1 MVLDQKQTTVAYRC
15 PECGAAVMS
24 MVGVFALTADM
35 IRLKCPCG
43 GSETE
48 IVYTRDKKVRL
59 TIPCFACPGPH
70 NYVISSQMFFEK
82 DLFALPCAYSGLD
95 VCFVGHAEQVQK
107 AMAEAE
113 EELMEL
119 LGDAAFSDLAENRG
133 DTREISDP
141 QIMDIIHYVIKEL
154 EEENAISCACMD
166 GGDYE
171 VAFADDQLIVRC
183 KQCGCKAEIPTNSLL
198 AAQDFLNC
206 DNLEL
211 T

>member
-1 MVLDQKQTTVAYRC
+1 MVLDQKQTTIAYRC

-43 GSETE
+43 GSELE
-48 IVYTRDKKVRL
+48 IVYTRDKKIRL
-59 TIPCFACPGPH
+59 NVPCFACPSPH
-70 NYVISSQMFFEK
+70 SYMISSQTFFEK
-82 DLFALPCAYSGLD
+82 ELFMLPCAYSGLD
-95 VCFVGHAEQVQK
+95 ICFVGKSDRVQK
-107 AMAEAE
+107 AME
-113 EELMEL
+113 ESEKELMEL
-119 LGDAAFSDLAENRG
+119 LGDTSFQDFAEQRG
-133 DTREISDP
+133 EKGEISDP
-141 QIMDIIHYVIKEL
+141 QIMDIVHYVIREL
-154 EEENAISCACMD
+154 EEESAITCACPD

-171 VAFADDQLIVRC
+171 VEMQEDKLVVRC

-206 DNLEL
+206 DELEL

>member
-1 MVLDQKQTTVAYRC
+1 MVLDQKQTTIAYRC
-15 PECGAAVMS
+15 PECGSAVMS
-24 MVGVFALTADM
+24 MVGIFALTADM

-43 GSETE
+43 GSELE
-48 IVYTRDKKVRL
+48 VVYTKDKKVRL
-59 TIPCFACPGPH
+59 NVPCFACPSPH
-70 NYVISSQMFFEK
+70 SYMISSQMFFEK
-82 DLFALPCAYSGLD
+82 DLFAMPCAYSGLD
-95 VCFVGHAEQVQK
+95 ICFVGKSERVQT
-107 AMAEAE
+107 AMEEAE
-113 EELMEL
+113 KELLEL
-119 LGDAAFSDLAENRG
+119 LGDTDFSELAQNRG
-133 DTREISDP
+133 EGRELSDP
-141 QIMDIIHYVIKEL
+141 QILDIVYYVIKEL

-171 VAFADDQLIVRC
+171 AELLEDKLVIRC

>member
-1 MVLDQKQTTVAYRC
+1 MVLDQKQTTIAYRC

-43 GSETE
+43 GSELE
-48 IVYTRDKKVRL
+48 IVYTKDKKVRL
-59 TIPCFACPGPH
+59 NVPCFACPSPH
-70 NYVISSQMFFEK
+70 SFMISAQMFFEK
-82 DLFALPCAYSGLD
+82 DLFAMPCAYSGLD
-95 VCFVGHAEQVQK
+95 ICFVGKSERVQK
-107 AMAEAE
+107 AMEEAE
-113 EELMEL
+113 EELKEL
-119 LGDAAFSDLAENRG
+119 LGDTDFSELAANRG
-133 DTREISDP
+133 EERELSDP
-141 QIMDIIHYVIKEL
+141 QILDIIHYVIKEL
-154 EEENAISCACMD
+154 EEEGAISCACLD

-171 VAFADDQLIVRC
+171 AELTDDALVVRC
-183 KQCGCKAEIPTNSLL
+183 RQCGCKAEIPTNSLI

>member
-1 MVLDQKQTTVAYRC
+1 MVLDQKQTTIAYRC

-43 GSETE
+43 GSELE
-48 IVYTRDKKVRL
+48 IVYTKDRKIRL
-59 TIPCFACPGPH
+59 NVPCFACPSPH
-70 NYVISSQMFFEK
+70 SYMISSQTFFEK
-82 DLFALPCAYSGLD
+82 ELFMLPCAYSGLD
-95 VCFVGHAEQVQK
+95 ICFVGKSDRVQK
-107 AMAEAE
+107 AME
-113 EELMEL
+113 ESEKELMEL
-119 LGDAAFSDLAENRG
+119 LGDTSFQDFAEQRG
-133 DTREISDP
+133 EKSEISDP
-141 QIMDIIHYVIKEL
+141 QIMDIVHYVIREL
-154 EEENAISCACMD
+154 EEENAITCACPD

-171 VAFADDQLIVRC
+171 VDMQEDKLIVRC

-206 DNLEL
+206 DELEL

>member
-1 MVLDQKQTTVAYRC
+1 MVLDQKQTTIAYRC
-15 PECGAAVMS
+15 PECGSSVMS

-43 GSETE
+43 GSELE
-48 IVYTRDKKVRL
+48 IVYTKDKKIRL
-59 TIPCFACPGPH
+59 NVPCFACPTPH
-70 NYVISSQMFFEK
+70 SFMISSQMFFEK
-82 DLFALPCAYSGLD
+82 DLFAMPCAYSGLD
-95 VCFVGHAEQVQK
+95 ICFVGKSEKVQK
-107 AMAEAE
+107 AMEEAE
-113 EELMEL
+113 EELLEL
-119 LGDAAFSDLAENRG
+119 LGDTEFSELANHRG
-133 DTREISDP
+133 EEKELSDP
-141 QIMDIIHYVIKEL
+141 QILDIIYYVIREL
-154 EEENAISCACMD
+154 EEENAISCACLD

-171 VAFADDQLIVRC
+171 ADMKDDKLVIRC